1 MATLVVLKTPFSAST
16 ASFFAALSTA
26 SSLRLAVVARLG
38 AGPPGCTR
46 HPTHHLTRD
55 ESRKT
60 RGARRHFEA
69 CPLEALR
76 PRGFEVR
83 TKLSSAPPKSRPRG
97 QKSGL
102 HPSMQAIRLSR

>member
-46 HPTHHLTRD
+46 RPTHHLTRD

-60 RGARRHFEA
+60 RGQDDILKPALPKPCGRGVSRFEPNSHPRRPKQASMDKNPVFTRL
-69 CPLEALR
+69 CR
-76 PRGFEVR
+76 PY
-83 TKLSSAPPKSRPRG
+83 
-97 QKSGL
+97 
-102 HPSMQAIRLSR
+102 

>member
-46 HPTHHLTRD
+46 RPTHHLTRD

-60 RGARRHFEA
+60 RGARRHLEA
-69 CPLEALR
+69 CPPEAFAG
-76 PRGFEVR
+76 RGVSRFE
-83 TKLSSAPPKSRPRG
+83 PNSRPRRPKAG
-97 QKSGL
+97 RVDKN
-102 HPSMQAIRLSR
+102 PVFTRLC